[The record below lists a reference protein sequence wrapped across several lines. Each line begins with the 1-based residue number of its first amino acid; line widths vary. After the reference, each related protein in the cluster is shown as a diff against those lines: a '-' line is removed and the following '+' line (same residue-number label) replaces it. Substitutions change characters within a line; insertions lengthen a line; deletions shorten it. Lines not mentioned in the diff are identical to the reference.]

1 MIAGELINAAQAL
14 NNGAPSNYTE
24 NAISRA
30 QDYANQQLE
39 NSVTAWLAPY
49 ATVDFT
55 TNLLQNFKAPSAS
68 LNALVPFYDFESQLL
83 FTQFGYQL
91 NDDDTFLGRKF
102 FNVGLGARYST
113 DEYIVGLNGFFDHD
127 ITRSH
132 QRASVGFEG
141 FADYFKLTSNYYFP
155 LSAWKDSPDFEM
167 HQERVAKGFEV
178 NVEGY
183 LPSYSHLGASFT
195 YEQYF
200 GDEVDILGTKD
211 KQSDPYAGALSV
223 EYTPV
228 PMISINSGITKA
240 KGQDF
245 RVNAGIDLT
254 YRLGVPWDK
263 QVSPASVDITRQ
275 LDGQRYDLVSRNNN
289 IVLEYREKTTLTVS
303 LKSQSILTLNAGD
316 DYQPLILSVVINGE
330 KATAIPVTQAQSG
343 QSDLRTVSAPTDYQI
358 SWTLP
363 PALLA
368 PSTLNNLQA
377 FEILPPPIPGNYEY
391 QAIVTQ
397 KSSGK
402 SQTVT
407 GVLTVE
413 LDNALTEVHWTPTSL
428 INISK
433 SSASFEIT
441 KVVNSP
447 KLRSALKRYLDQ
459 AGATLTPRLM
469 QHTNILNIDWAAPN
483 ITLSTKEGQTLSS
496 LLTLEGEPVIALV
509 YLLGFGEIVV
519 PIILTDSNLYSSPLN
534 IGSDVTATF
543 GEANFTQEATGGNGG
558 AVTYRSGNEN
568 VATVEANG
576 EVTLV
581 GVGSAVITATEAAS
595 ANFAGQTATYTVTV
609 TPATSGDAG
618 FSPLNIGS
626 DVTATFGEAN
636 FTQEATGG
644 NGGAV
649 TYRSGNENVATVEA
663 NGEVT
668 LVGVGSAVITATEAA
683 SANFAGQ
690 TATYTVTVN
699 YATVSARGQTWLP
712 ALPAEVYSSLGVT
725 YDAEYSEDGR
735 SIGQFTQYKAESICS
750 NIVINGQN
758 NWRLPNAIELRRL
771 YAEKGNMSVYGWPTD
786 RLYYASRYIPFHQ
799 ATIINLSN
807 GLDLQTRQL
816 HKPAYVACVF
826 GDF

>member
-1 MIAGELINAAQAL
+1 MSKLSILLFFFLTFQVQAASNSSLNISEELSNSASYTSLFSQAADAEYVHLYYGVNKPKEKFSNELSQSIEDCQLFLWFDHSVARYHLMMKIPQGKNKEKFLNQTRQYVPDAFLWSWAGYSETQIKDVLADFKSITLKGLDQKLPSLSWSDNKVTSNDAISTTIVGELITAAQAL
-14 NNGAPSNYTE
+14 NNGSLSNYTE
-24 NAISRA
+24 NATSRA

-39 NSVTAWLAPY
+39 NSVTAWLTPY

-55 TNLLQNFKAPSAS
+55 TNLLLDPKAPSAS
-68 LNALVPFYDFESQLL
+68 LNALVPLYDFDSQLL

-91 NDDDTFLGRKF
+91 NDDDTFLGRNF
-102 FNVGLGARYST
+102 FNFGLGARYST

-127 ITRSH
+127 MTRSH

-155 LSAWKDSPDFEM
+155 LSAWKNSPDFEM

-183 LPSYSHLGASFT
+183 LPSYPHLGASFT

-223 EYTPV
+223 EYTPI

-263 QVSPASVDITRQ
+263 QVSPAYVDITRQ
-275 LDGQRYDLVSRNNN
+275 LDGNRYDLVSRNNN
-289 IVLEYREKTTLTVS
+289 IVLEYREKTTFTVS

-316 DYQPLILSVVINGE
+316 DYQPLILGVVINDE
-330 KATAIPVTQAQSG
+330 KATAIPVTQSQSQ
-343 QSDLRTVSAPTDYQI
+343 QSDLRKVPAPTDYQI

-496 LLTLEGEPVIALV
+496 LLTLEGDPVIALV

-519 PIILTDSNLYSSPLN
+519 PIILTASNLESSPLN
-534 IGSDVTATF
+534 I
-543 GEANFTQEATGGNGG
+543 
-558 AVTYRSGNEN
+558 
-568 VATVEANG
+568 
-576 EVTLV
+576 
-581 GVGSAVITATEAAS
+581 
-595 ANFAGQTATYTVTV
+595 
-609 TPATSGDAG
+609 GDAG

-690 TATYTVTVN
+690 TATYTVTV
-699 YATVSARGQTWLP
+699 T
-712 ALPAEVYSSLGVT
+712 
-725 YDAEYSEDGR
+725 
-735 SIGQFTQYKAESICS
+735 
-750 NIVINGQN
+750 
-758 NWRLPNAIELRRL
+758 
-771 YAEKGNMSVYGWPTD
+771 
-786 RLYYASRYIPFHQ
+786 Q
-799 ATIINLSN
+799 ATSGDAGFSPLNIGS
-807 GLDLQTRQL
+807 DVT
-816 HKPAYVACVF
+816 ATF
-826 GDF
+826 G